1 METPPPARSRLE
13 PLGIAWASLAFLVP
27 TIVSLFSKMGAID
40 LAYHLRAG
48 EEVLSGHIPRI
59 DTYTFSVPG
68 TPWLDQQW
76 AAQGVFAAIH
86 RVGGWPMLEAAQALL
101 VGITFLL
108 VYLAARNAGA
118 RVRTASLLTL
128 GGFLVA
134 SPGLGMRPQLLA
146 LPLFAALLWVTA
158 GRETHPG
165 RLWLAPV
172 FAAMAANLH
181 GSFTLFPLV
190 LGLAWLEDRRTR
202 SPQAGR
208 TLLITGVTVAA
219 TIVNPFGWRA
229 WTYAYELSSNPVI
242 RKTILEW
249 APTTI
254 ATVPGWFA
262 IGSALAVV
270 VYLARRTRP
279 TPWTSLLTL
288 GVFFLLALSAQRA
301 IVWWGMVT
309 PIVLAAL
316 LRPPEE
322 TDPAADAPS
331 AKPSS
336 AIPAYTIIGVL
347 VAGVLVLA
355 PWWRGSTYDRFLVA
369 APPGLTEAAREQLPA
384 GTRTLVHQ
392 PWGSWFEFAIPDV
405 PVFVD
410 SRIEIMPKEIWQD
423 YGEVGFA
430 GAGWKEVLDRWN
442 VEAIVAE
449 EDWDL
454 LPILKDDPDWRLVY
468 EDDDGA
474 LFVRA

>member
-1 METPPPARSRLE
+1 
-13 PLGIAWASLAFLVP
+13 
-27 TIVSLFSKMGAID
+27 MGAID

-48 EEVLSGHIPRI
+48 EDVLSGHIPGV
-59 DTYTFSVPG
+59 DTYTFTVAG
-68 TPWLDQQW
+68 QAWLDQQW
-76 AAQGVFAAIH
+76 AAQGIFAAIY
-86 RVGGWPMLEAAQALL
+86 RLGGWPMLEAAQALL
-101 VGITFLL
+101 VGITFFL

-158 GRETHPG
+158 GRMAHPG

-172 FAAMAANLH
+172 FAAIAANLH
-181 GSFTLFPLV
+181 GSFTLFPLIV
-190 LGLAWLEDRRTR
+190 GLAWLEDRRTR
-202 SPQAGR
+202 SPQARR
-208 TLLITGVTVAA
+208 TLLIAAVTAAA
-219 TIVNPFGWRA
+219 TLVNPFGLRA

-242 RKTILEW
+242 RKTISEW

-270 VYLARRTRP
+270 VYLVRRTRP
-279 TPWTSLLTL
+279 TPWTALLTL
-288 GVFFLLALSAQRA
+288 GLFFLLALSAQRA

-316 LRPPEE
+316 LRPAE
-322 TDPAADAPS
+322 AADAE
-331 AKPSS
+331 ATNARDQKRSS

-347 VAGVLVLA
+347 IAGVLVLA
-355 PWWRGSTYDRFLVA
+355 PWWRGSTYDKFLAA
-369 APPGLTEAAREQLPA
+369 APPGLTEAARDNLPP

-392 PWGSWFEFAIPDV
+392 PWGSWFEFALPDL

-410 SRIEIMPKEIWQD
+410 SRIEIVPNDIWHD

-430 GAGWKEVLDRWN
+430 GSDWKEVLDRWN
-442 VEAIVAE
+442 VQAIVAE
-449 EDWDL
+449 ADWDL
-454 LPILKDDPDWRLVY
+454 LPTLKSDSDWRLVY